1 MCRLLQMLGICLAVL
16 LLNSCFDNSKYDPEP
31 YVRSLE
37 IIKLSE
43 QDYVHVSYLK
53 DNYGGYIPCN
63 GYIRVEGNEAFIF
76 DTPLNDTLS
85 GQLITFVQEDLKATI
100 KGVQVSHSHID
111 GAGGI
116 NAFAKAKIPTYGSA
130 KTAALLAK
138 DSLTISNPF
147 SQKDS
152 IKIAENFIV
161 MEYLGPAHSDDN
173 SIAYIRASDIL
184 LGGCMIK
191 PLDGTKGNLAD
202 ANLDEWANTVTRLQ
216 NHYPKVVQ
224 VIPGHGGRG
233 DKQLLDYTISM
244 FQKSSKVI
252 SDNEEIVEVVTN

>member
-43 QDYVHVSYLK
+43 QDYIHVSYLK
-53 DNYGGYIPCN
+53 DSYGGYIPCN
-63 GYIRVEGNEAFIF
+63 GYIRVEGSEAFIF

-85 GQLITFVQEDLKATI
+85 EQLITFVQEDLKATI

-116 NAFAKAKIPTYGSA
+116 NAFAKAKIPTYAST
-130 KTAALLAK
+130 KTAALLVK
-138 DSLTISNPF
+138 DSLAISNPF

-152 IKIAENFIV
+152 IQIAESFVV

-202 ANLDEWANTVTRLQ
+202 ANLDEWSNTVTRLQ
-216 NHYPKVVQ
+216 SHYPKVEQ

-233 DKQLLDYTISM
+233 DKELLDYTIGM
-244 FQKSSKVI
+244 FQKSSEVI
-252 SDNEEIVEVVTN
+252 GDNEETVEVATN

>member
-63 GYIRVEGNEAFIF
+63 GYLRVEGSEAFIF

-85 GQLITFVQEDLKATI
+85 EQLITFVQEDLKATI
-100 KGVQVSHSHID
+100 NGVQVSHSHID

-116 NAFAKAKIPTYGSA
+116 NAFAKAKIPTYAST
-130 KTAALLAK
+130 KTAALLVK
-138 DSLTISNPF
+138 DSLAISNPF

-152 IKIAENFIV
+152 IQIAESYVV

-191 PLDGTKGNLAD
+191 PLDGTKGNIAD

-216 NHYPKVVQ
+216 SHYPKVVQ

-233 DKQLLDYTISM
+233 DKDLLDYTIGM
-244 FQKSSKVI
+244 FQKDSPE
-252 SDNEEIVEVVTN
+252 NNTTAETLAIVKN